1 MKKDS
6 IIYPIVFMTV
16 LAAVFTLILAI
27 LNESTIAMVEENQNL
42 NLQRKILYIFNM
54 YDESTSD
61 DTVIKTFNDQ
71 IKVTENSN
79 QENIYSLVEN
89 DNIKAIAIPFSGPGL
104 WGSIKGYIGLTSDLS
119 QITGI
124 EFIEQNET
132 PGLGGRIGESPY
144 KEQYRGIK
152 IDPNSQINIINRPA
166 NGGNI
171 DAVSGA
177 TQTSDFVQNMLNNGL
192 NKYFEEF
199 EQRGK

>member
-6 IIYPIVFMTV
+6 IIYPIVFMTI

-42 NLQRKILYIFNM
+42 DLQRKILYIFNM

-61 DTVIKTFNDQ
+61 ETVIKTFNDQ

-79 QENIYSLVEN
+79 QEKIYSLVEN
-89 DNIKAIAIPFSGPGL
+89 DDVKAIAIPFSGPGL

-144 KEQYRGIK
+144 KEQYRGVE
-152 IDPNSQINIINRPA
+152 IDPSSQMNVINRPA

-177 TQTSDFVQNMLNNGL
+177 TQTSDFVQNMVNNGL

-199 EQRGK
+199 GQGGK